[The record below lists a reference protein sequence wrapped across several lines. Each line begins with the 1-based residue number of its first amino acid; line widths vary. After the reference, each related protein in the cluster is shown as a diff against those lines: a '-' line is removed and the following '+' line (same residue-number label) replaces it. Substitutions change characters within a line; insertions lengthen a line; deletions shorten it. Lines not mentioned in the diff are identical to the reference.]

1 MKKPVTPNI
10 KTLNQTIAR
19 ETIINTE
26 NEIVGVDEGESKF
39 DSVDGYEE
47 EVGKDEEA
55 RLVWNEGEEVVEVDG
70 ASCEDEPQDEN
81 VSYPNITDDD
91 RLRTPAIVDS
101 KSEITTPSICRRR
114 QEVLE
119 NGEGHV
125 FDGGRDGEA
134 EEDNEESGVD
144 EDREVDRKDEVVSK
158 NLTASKV
165 DDASKFDDEYSDIQN
180 RDLKY

>member
-55 RLVWNEGEEVVEVDG
+55 RLVWNEGEEVVE
-70 ASCEDEPQDEN
+70 ADERQDEN

-119 NGEGHV
+119 NGEGKEKNRH
-125 FDGGRDGEA
+125 
-134 EEDNEESGVD
+134 
-144 EDREVDRKDEVVSK
+144 SK
-158 NLTASKV
+158 
-165 DDASKFDDEYSDIQN
+165 IMI
-180 RDLKY
+180 

>member
-70 ASCEDEPQDEN
+70 AS
-81 VSYPNITDDD
+81 
-91 RLRTPAIVDS
+91 
-101 KSEITTPSICRRR
+101 
-114 QEVLE
+114 
-119 NGEGHV
+119 
-125 FDGGRDGEA
+125 
-134 EEDNEESGVD
+134 
-144 EDREVDRKDEVVSK
+144 
-158 NLTASKV
+158 
-165 DDASKFDDEYSDIQN
+165 
-180 RDLKY
+180 